1 MPLPIIRA
9 PWLFLCT
16 WVSSQPI
23 PWLGGRRIPVGL
35 GTGPGHASG
44 STPIVGLCVH
54 EKERAYCGGS
64 GGGVLGSW
72 VPMTAKED
80 AFQPLGHWV
89 PFFSLSDQQSQP
101 REDCHLRGSQLQK
114 VPIVSY
120 EPRAWN
126 RHSPQQSGR
135 IGVLDGTSNCTHMHT
150 DTHVRILTSTQVSKE
165 ADQPR
170 HIFAHTHV

>member
-1 MPLPIIRA
+1 MPLPIIGA
-9 PWLFLCT
+9 PCLFLCT

-23 PWLGGRRIPVGL
+23 SWLGGRRIPVVL

-44 STPIVGLCVH
+44 STPIVGLCVR
-54 EKERAYCGGS
+54 EKEHAYCGEP

-72 VPMTAKED
+72 VRITAKED
-80 AFQPLGHWV
+80 VFQPHGHWV
-89 PFFSLSDQQSQP
+89 LFFSLSGQQSQP

-126 RHSPQQSGR
+126 RHSPQQSGP
-135 IGVLDGTSNCTHMHT
+135 IGVLDGTSNCTCMHT
-150 DTHVRILTSTQVSKE
+150 DTHVHILTSTQVSKE
-165 ADQPR
+165 ADQSRPT
-170 HIFAHTHV
+170 FAHTHV